1 METFTK
7 KKPTDELFVGE
18 ISLKSWVNDSLHG
31 KIINVVDINL
41 LQKEDAYFTAKEQ
54 CVSSVLSL
62 AMQCTRESAEER
74 INIKEALTKLLKIR
88 NTLLTNIE
96 NSSDKRYCN

>member
-18 ISLKSWVNDSLHG
+18 ISLKSRVNDSLHG

-41 LQKEDAYFTAKEQ
+41 LQKEDAYLTAKEQ

>member
-18 ISLKSWVNDSLHG
+18 ISLKSWGNDSLHG

-41 LQKEDAYFTAKEQ
+41 LQKRMRISQ
-54 CVSSVLSL
+54 QRNSVYHQS
-62 AMQCTRESAEER
+62 
-74 INIKEALTKLLKIR
+74 
-88 NTLLTNIE
+88 
-96 NSSDKRYCN
+96 